1 MNGSF
6 FAPPRRLWEKTQLFH
21 ARKSPVFHDWSD
33 ACPYVGLYGRYL
45 VDKFGAVHAV
55 YRTYFPQADIAS
67 PERLSE
73 LQEQLRLI
81 LTQLPPEIA
90 QTQHIFTCNG
100 DYGPILEEFARIPS
114 HPSVAP
120 LRADKA
126 RRLSDRMFRRKL
138 VWIETHTV
146 LTAVPNRHAAGDG
159 SEWTQRVS
167 GPWAPPIE
175 RRRLAR
181 AEFDAAVHSLE
192 MAESVFVDTVRRAGA
207 RIGALDAHGIAE
219 YFFRL
224 WNPGLAVENG
234 TRVNYDYNRMPF
246 VDSWMLQEVRL
257 EPDHL
262 QIGDYAHGLV
272 SLVSLP
278 LETRPRDMERMTVG
292 LPFRDVRVSLI
303 VRRTNKLA
311 EMEKLRSRIDWAD
324 QRMRMGLNLIDM
336 LHKPHD
342 DRRESGVQNIE
353 AWMQIEEAQSLLS
366 DVRSGADDLVQIQL
380 TIHFWHKEPSELRR
394 RAKQLINRFGDLS
407 RSRGWIERSSLLPV
421 LMTDMPGVY
430 APLLRPLLV
439 RARMAADLLPI
450 FRGLE
455 SEEKPVH
462 LFGNTTGGL
471 VALHLEDKRN
481 EGASMLYV
489 SGVKGSGKSV
499 LAQLIV
505 LRHLGPDSIL
515 LIIDKGSS
523 YDRLVELLGGTTVRL
538 EAERPICFNPFQV
551 YVGATQSGE
560 LREPEPSELAKV
572 INCLE
577 ILANACRHEEL
588 STEERNILEAI
599 TRQTFSNAVKNRER
613 LVTLA
618 DFSRQLAYRSD
629 ARFLAERLKPFVDGR
644 YRSWFNGETQ
654 FHLKSRIIHFDF
666 EHVSRDESLAAAL
679 IPMSTL
685 FVSDMILS
693 HPEVFKILVF
703 GEMWQHIN
711 NPTTANLIVDAFK
724 TYRKKRCAIVGESQ
738 AILDL
743 TDNSKVAKA
752 VIQNVDTWIMLQ
764 QGSEQHVEF
773 AVKELDLTK
782 GQRDCLLNLRNAAR
796 LHPDGETELW
806 REAFYLR
813 GRGAN
818 ALSGIVRIEIE
829 PEEYWL
835 TTTTP
840 ADLPAWKAAR
850 EVFPND
856 LSQALATLARRFPIG
871 VREEATRA
879 PKIPDRPMAIR

>member
-1 MNGSF
+1 MSTF

-21 ARKSPVFHDWSD
+21 AKKTPVFHDWSD
-33 ACPYVGLYGRYL
+33 ACPYVGLYDRFL
-45 VDKFGAVHAV
+45 VDKFGAVHAF

-73 LQEQLRLI
+73 LQEQLRLL

-90 QTQHIFTCNG
+90 QTQHLFTCNG
-100 DYGPILEEFARIPS
+100 DYGPVLEEFARIPS

-120 LRADKA
+120 MRAEKA
-126 RRLSDRMFRRKL
+126 RRLSERMVARKL
-138 VWIETHTV
+138 VWIETHTI
-146 LTAVPNRHAAGDG
+146 LTAVPSHQSGQGG

-167 GPWAPPIE
+167 GQGAPSIE
-175 RRRLAR
+175 RRRITR

-192 MAESVFVDTVRRAGA
+192 MAESVFVDTARRAGA
-207 RIGALDAHGIAE
+207 RVSPLDAHGIAE

-234 TRVNYDYNRMPF
+234 MRVNYDYNRMPF
-246 VDSWMLQEVRL
+246 VDAWMLQEVRV

-262 QIGDYAHGLV
+262 RIGDYAHGLV

-303 VRRTNKLA
+303 VRRTSKLA
-311 EMEKLRSRIDWAD
+311 EMEKLRNRIDWAD

-380 TIHFWHKEPSELRR
+380 TVHSWHREASELRR
-394 RAKQLINRFGDLS
+394 RAKQILNRFGDLS
-407 RSRGWIERSSLLPV
+407 RARGWIERSSLLPV
-421 LMTDMPGVY
+421 FMTEMPGVY

-439 RARMAADLLPI
+439 RARMAADLMPI

-455 SEEKPVH
+455 TQERPVH

-471 VALHLEDKRN
+471 VALDLEDKRN
-481 EGASMLYV
+481 EGATMLYV

-505 LRHLGPDSIL
+505 LRHIGPDSIL

-538 EAERPICFNPFQV
+538 DAGHPICFNPFQV
-551 YVGATQSGE
+551 YVGATASGE
-560 LREPEPSELAKV
+560 LREPEPAELAKV

-577 ILANACRHEEL
+577 ILANAGQDEGL
-588 STEERNILEAI
+588 STEGRNILEAI
-599 TRQTFSNAVKNRER
+599 TRQTFSNAVKNREQ
-613 LVTLA
+613 LVTLS
-618 DFSRQLAYRSD
+618 DFTRQLAYRSD
-629 ARFLAERLKPFVDGR
+629 ARFLAERLKPFSEGR
-644 YRSWFNGETQ
+644 YRDWFNGETQ
-654 FHLKSRIIHFDF
+654 FHLKSRVVHFDF
-666 EHVSRDESLAAAL
+666 EHVAKDETLAAAL

-711 NPTTANLIVDAFK
+711 NPTSANLIVDAFK

-752 VIQNVDTWIMLQ
+752 VIQNVDTWIMLP

-773 AVKELDLTK
+773 AVKELELTK

-796 LHPDGETELW
+796 LHPDGEVELW

-813 GRGAN
+813 GRGAD
-818 ALSGIVRIEIE
+818 ALSGIVRVEIE

-850 EVFPND
+850 EAFPND
-856 LSQALATLARRFPIG
+856 LAQALSSLARRFPIG
-871 VREEATRA
+871 VREEAA
-879 PKIPDRPMAIR
+879 GKSAIPAEPMAIR

>member
-1 MNGSF
+1 MKSSL
-6 FAPPRRLWEKTQLFH
+6 FAPAQRIWQKPQLFSAKK
-21 ARKSPVFHDWSD
+21 ARTFHDWSD
-33 ACPYVGLYGRYL
+33 ACPYAGLYDKYL
-45 VDKFGAVHAV
+45 IDKFGAVHGF

-67 PERLSE
+67 PERLTE

-90 QTQHIFTCNG
+90 QTQHVFTCNG
-100 DYGPILEEFARIPS
+100 DYGPILEEFAGIPT
-114 HPSVAP
+114 HPATAP
-120 LRADKA
+120 MRENKA
-126 RRLSDRMFRRKL
+126 KRLFDRMFRRKL
-138 VWIETHTV
+138 VWIETHTI
-146 LTAVPNRHAAGDG
+146 LTAVPNRYSVGMG
-159 SEWTQRVS
+159 SEWTQRIS
-167 GPWAPPIE
+167 DRGAPAIQ
-175 RRRLAR
+175 RRRLTR
-181 AEFDAAVHSLE
+181 AEFEAATHSLE
-192 MAESVFVDTVRRAGA
+192 MAETVFADTARRAGA
-207 RIGALDAHGIAE
+207 RINALDANGIAD

-234 TRVNYDYNRMPF
+234 TRINYEYNRMPF
-246 VDSWMLQEVRL
+246 VDSWMLQEVL
-257 EPDHL
+257 VEPDHL

-272 SLVSLP
+272 SMVGLP
-278 LETRPRDMERMTVG
+278 LETRPRDMERLTVG

-324 QRMRMGLNLIDM
+324 QRMRMGLNLIDS
-336 LHKPHD
+336 LYKPHD
-342 DRRESGVQNIE
+342 DRKDSGVQNIE

-366 DVRSGADDLVQIQL
+366 DIRSGADDLLQIQL
-380 TIHFWHKEPSELRR
+380 TIHFWHKDPNELRR
-394 RAKQLINRFGDLS
+394 RAKQLLNRFGDLS
-407 RSRGWIERSSLLPV
+407 RARGWIERSSLLPV
-421 LMTDMPGVY
+421 LMTEMPGIY

-439 RARMAADLLPI
+439 RGRMAADLLPI

-471 VALHLEDKRN
+471 VALNLEDKRN
-481 EGASMLYV
+481 EGATMLYV

-505 LRHLGPDSIL
+505 LRHLAPDSIL

-523 YDRLVELLGGTTVRL
+523 YDRLVELVGGTTIRL
-538 EAERPICFNPFQV
+538 QADRPICFNPFQV
-551 YVGATQSGE
+551 YVGATESGE
-560 LREPEPSELAKV
+560 LREPEDAELSKV

-577 ILANACRHEEL
+577 ILANAGEEKGL

-613 LVTLA
+613 LVTLS

-629 ARFLAERLKPFVDGR
+629 ARFLAERLKPFIEGR

-654 FHLKSRIIHFDF
+654 FHLKSRVVHFDF
-666 EHVSRDESLAAAL
+666 EHVSKDENLASAL
-679 IPMSTL
+679 IPMSAL

-693 HPEVFKILVF
+693 HPEIFKILVF

-711 NPTTANLIVDAFK
+711 NSTTANLIVDAFK

-743 TDNSKVAKA
+743 TDSSKVAKA

-773 AVKELDLTK
+773 AVRELELTK

-796 LHPDGETELW
+796 LHPDGEVELW

-813 GRGAN
+813 GRGAD
-818 ALSGIVRIEIE
+818 ALSGIVRVEIE

-850 EVFPND
+850 EAFPND
-856 LSQALATLARRFPIG
+856 LTQALGALARQFPIG
-871 VREEATRA
+871 VREEAAKRSNVPLRA
-879 PKIPDRPMAIR
+879 AAIR

>member
-6 FAPPRRLWEKTQLFH
+6 FAPPQRLWEKGQFFH
-21 ARKSPVFHDWSD
+21 AKKAPIFRDWSD
-33 ACPYVGLYGRYL
+33 ACPYVGLYDRFL
-45 VDKFGAVHAV
+45 IDKFGGVHAF

-81 LTQLPPEIA
+81 LIQLPPEIA
-90 QTQHIFTCNG
+90 QTQHLFTCNG
-100 DYGPILEEFARIPS
+100 DYGPVLEEFTRIAS
-114 HPSVAP
+114 HPAVAP
-120 LRADKA
+120 MRANKA
-126 RRLSDRMFRRKL
+126 QRLTERMLRRKL
-138 VWIETHTV
+138 VWIETHTI
-146 LTAVPNRHAAGDG
+146 LTAVPSGSAVGGG
-159 SEWTQRVS
+159 SEWNQRIS
-167 GPWAPPIE
+167 GQGAPSIQ
-175 RRRLAR
+175 RRRLTR
-181 AEFDAAVHSLE
+181 EEFDAAVHSLE
-192 MAESVFVDTVRRAGA
+192 TAESVLADTARRAGA
-207 RIGALDAHGIAE
+207 QIHPLEAHGIAD

-234 TRVNYDYNRMPF
+234 TRLNYDYNSMPF
-246 VDSWMLQEVRL
+246 VDSWMLQEMRVER
-257 EPDHL
+257 DYL

-272 SLVSLP
+272 SMVGLP

-303 VRRTNKLA
+303 VRRTDKLA
-311 EMEKLRSRIDWAD
+311 EMERLRKRIDWAD

-342 DRRESGVQNIE
+342 DRRDSGVQNIE

-366 DVRSGADDLVQIQL
+366 DVRSGADDLVQVQL
-380 TIHFWHKEPSELRR
+380 TVHSWHREPNEVRR
-394 RAKQLINRFGDLS
+394 RAKLLLNRFGDLA
-407 RSRGWIERSSLLPV
+407 RARGWIERSSLLPV
-421 LMTDMPGVY
+421 LMTEMPGVY

-471 VALHLEDKRN
+471 VALNLEDKRN
-481 EGASMLYV
+481 EGASMLYI

-499 LAQLIV
+499 LAQLIL
-505 LRHLGPDSIL
+505 LRHLGPEAIL

-538 EAERPICFNPFQV
+538 EADRPICFNPFQV
-551 YVGATQSGE
+551 YVGATESGE
-560 LREPEPSELAKV
+560 LREPEPGELAKV
-572 INCLE
+572 IHCLE
-577 ILANACRHEEL
+577 ILANAGQEEL

-599 TRQTFSNAVKNRER
+599 ARQTFSNAVKNRER
-613 LVTLA
+613 LVTLS
-618 DFSRQLAYRSD
+618 DFSLQLAYRSD
-629 ARFLAERLKPFVDGR
+629 ARFLAERLKPFVEGR

-654 FHLKSRIIHFDF
+654 FHLKSRVVHFDF
-666 EHVSRDESLAAAL
+666 EHISQDESLAAAL

-693 HPEVFKILVF
+693 HPEAFKILVF

-724 TYRKKRCAIVGESQ
+724 TYRKKRCAIIGESQ

-743 TDNSKVAKA
+743 TDSSKVAKA
-752 VIQNVDTWIMLQ
+752 VIQNVDTWILLP

-773 AVKELDLTK
+773 AVHELELTK

-796 LHPDGETELW
+796 LHPDGEAELW

-813 GRGAN
+813 GRGVD
-818 ALSGIVRIEIE
+818 ALSGIVRVEIE

-850 EVFPND
+850 EAFGND
-856 LSQALATLARRFPIG
+856 LSQALAALARQFPTG
-871 VREEATRA
+871 VREEVAGATKM
-879 PKIPDRPMAIR
+879 PEQPIAIR

>member
-6 FAPPRRLWEKTQLFH
+6 FAPPRRLWQKTQLFS
-21 ARKSPVFHDWSD
+21 AQKAPVFHDWSD
-33 ACPYVGLYGRYL
+33 ACPYSGLYDRYL
-45 VDKFGAVHAV
+45 VDKFGAVHAF

-67 PERLSE
+67 PERLTE

-90 QTQHIFTCNG
+90 QTQHLFTCNG
-100 DYGPILEEFARIPS
+100 DYGPLLEEFARITA

-120 LRADKA
+120 MRATKA
-126 RRLSDRMFRRKL
+126 QRLIERMFRRKL
-138 VWIETHTV
+138 VWIETHTI
-146 LTAVPNRHAAGDG
+146 LTAVPNRHTTAGG
-159 SEWTQRVS
+159 NEWTQRIS
-167 GPWAPPIE
+167 GQAAPPIE
-175 RRRLAR
+175 RRRLTR
-181 AEFDAAVHSLE
+181 PEFEAAVRSLE
-192 MAESVFVDTVRRAGA
+192 MAETVFADTARRAGA
-207 RIGALDAHGIAE
+207 RIAPLEAHGIAE

-234 TRVNYDYNRMPF
+234 TRVNYDYDRMPF
-246 VDSWMLQEVRL
+246 IDSWMLQEVRV
-257 EPDHL
+257 ERDYL
-262 QIGDYAHGLV
+262 QVGDYAHGLV
-272 SLVSLP
+272 SMVGLP
-278 LETRPRDMERMTVG
+278 LETRPRDMERLTVG
-292 LPFRDVRVSLI
+292 LPFRDVRISLI
-303 VRRTNKLA
+303 VRRTSKLS

-324 QRMRMGLNLIDM
+324 QRMRVGLNVIDM
-336 LHKPHD
+336 LYKPHD

-380 TIHFWHKEPSELRR
+380 TAHFWHKEPNELRR
-394 RAKQLINRFGDLS
+394 RAKQLLNRFGDLS
-407 RSRGWIERSSLLPV
+407 RARGWIERSSLLPV

-439 RARMAADLLPI
+439 RGRMAADLLPI

-471 VALHLEDKRN
+471 VSLNLEDKRN

-505 LRHLGPDSIL
+505 LRHLAPDSIL
-515 LIIDKGSS
+515 LIIDKGTS
-523 YDRLVELLGGTTVRL
+523 YDRLVELIGGTTIRL
-538 EAERPICFNPFQV
+538 QADRPICFNPFQV
-551 YVGATQSGE
+551 YVSATESGE
-560 LREPEPSELAKV
+560 LREPEPAELAKV
-572 INCLE
+572 IHCLE
-577 ILANACRHEEL
+577 ILANAGQQHEL
-588 STEERNILEAI
+588 STEEQNILEAV

-613 LVTLA
+613 LVTLG

-629 ARFLAERLKPFVDGR
+629 ARFLAERLKPFVEGR
-644 YRSWFNGETQ
+644 YRAWFNGETQ
-654 FHLKSRIIHFDF
+654 FHLKSRAVHFDF
-666 EHVSRDESLAAAL
+666 EHVSKDESLAAAL
-679 IPMSTL
+679 VPLSAL

-743 TDNSKVAKA
+743 TDSTKVAKA

-773 AVKELDLTK
+773 AVKELELTK
-782 GQRDCLLNLRNAAR
+782 GQRDCLLNLRSVAR
-796 LHPDGETELW
+796 LHPDGEAELW

-813 GRGAN
+813 GRGAD
-818 ALSGIVRIEIE
+818 ALSGIVRVEIE

-840 ADLPAWKAAR
+840 ADQPAWKAAR
-850 EVFPND
+850 EAFPHD
-856 LSQALATLARRFPIG
+856 LSQALAALARRFPIG
-871 VREEATRA
+871 VREEREKAQKVPA
-879 PKIPDRPMAIR
+879 QPVAIR